1 MALPKAIQQQVDA
14 ADELVAQING
24 ETPKPG
30 ETDVD
35 PDNPDNALPPETPP
49 QNPVSQE
56 TQPQPDPA
64 AEERWERKYLTLKG
78 MYDAEV
84 PRLHAQVKELN
95 TQVQQL
101 IAEAAAAKAT
111 QPKADPAPAKTLI
124 TEQDKEAFG
133 PDLLDLIERAT
144 EQKLAGTRETEALL
158 RAKIQEL
165 EGKLGKVDETVGS
178 SSKEIFL
185 DRLTKQVPN
194 WEAVNVDQGFLAWLA
209 EVDPVYGLPKQAAL
223 NNAYEALDANRTA
236 NIFKQYLATL
246 PPAPA
251 TPQQNRQELQRQV
264 APTRSRTSTAPATS
278 AADKRFY
285 TQGEITQFYEE
296 WRRGF
301 IDETDA
307 VRMEKEIHA
316 AIAEGRVR

>member
-14 ADELVAQING
+14 ADQMVAQING
-24 ETPKPG
+24 ETPPPG

-35 PDNPDNALPPETPP
+35 PDNPDPQPAPEPPP
-49 QNPVSQE
+49 QLVSQE
-56 TQPQPDPA
+56 PQPPQDPV

-84 PRLHAQVKELN
+84 PRLHAQVKELT

-101 IAEAAAAKAT
+101 IAENATVKA
-111 QPKADPAPAKTLI
+111 QPKSDPAPAKTLI

-133 PDLLDLIERAT
+133 SDLLDLIDRAT
-144 EQKLAGTRETEALL
+144 EQKIAGYRETEARLL
-158 RAKIQEL
+158 AEIQEL
-165 EGKLGKVDETVGS
+165 KGKVGKVDESVGA
-178 SSKEIFL
+178 SSKELFV
-185 DRLTKQVPN
+185 DRLAKQVPN
-194 WEAVNVDQGFLAWLA
+194 WEAVNIDQGFLAWLS
-209 EVDPVYGLPKQAAL
+209 EVDPVYGLPRQAAL
-223 NNAYEALDANRTA
+223 NNAYESLDANRTA
-236 NIFKQYLATL
+236 AIFKQYLATL
-246 PPAPA
+246 PAAP
-251 TPQQNRQELQRQV
+251 TQPQQNRQELQRQV

-278 AADKRFY
+278 AADKRIF
-285 TQGEITQFYEE
+285 TQGEITAFYEE

>member
-1 MALPKAIQQQVDA
+1 MALPKAIQQQVEA
-14 ADELVAQING
+14 ADQLVAQMNG
-24 ETPKPG
+24 ETPPAG
-30 ETDVD
+30 ETDLN
-35 PDNPDNALPPETPP
+35 PDNPDPQHTPEP
-49 QNPVSQE
+49 QPQPVSQE
-56 TQPQPDPA
+56 TQPPQDPA

-101 IAEAAAAKAT
+101 IAENAAARVQQKT
-111 QPKADPAPAKTLI
+111 DPAPAKSLV

-133 PDLLDLIERAT
+133 SDLLDLIDRAT
-144 EQKLAGTRETEALL
+144 EQKIAGYRETEAQL
-158 RAKIQEL
+158 RAEIQEL
-165 EGKLGKVDETVGS
+165 KGKVGKVGETVGA
-178 SSKEIFL
+178 SSKEMFL
-185 DRLTKQVPN
+185 ERLAKQVPN
-194 WEAVNVDQGFLAWLA
+194 WEALNVDQGFLGWLA
-209 EVDPVYGLPKQAAL
+209 EVDPVYGLPRQVAL
-223 NNAYEALDANRTA
+223 NSAYESLDVMRTA
-236 NIFKQYLATL
+236 AIFKQYAAMLA
-246 PPAPA
+246 PAPA
-251 TPQQNRQELQRQV
+251 PQQNRQELQRQV

-278 AADKRFY
+278 AADMRIY
-285 TQGEITQFYEE
+285 SQGEITRFYEE